1 MARSRRQQI
10 QSAGARG
17 RGGRRGGG
25 GSPASRQARAE
36 ANTEYGS
43 AIHQSASEAAGS
55 KKRQRQV
62 GSWFAQLS
70 KDYAGAQKEG
80 NKAFATQQASLQ
92 KMLGEESGAA
102 TSDSAEAA
110 ARDAALSKLL
120 GGPTDSTGNATRALA
135 AKASDQQRVTL
146 SQLPASERANFIAA
160 LGGRRTAA
168 RLQGVEAR
176 REEAD
181 RRSKILSDLKNLK
194 KEKGQAITADTAKA
208 REANR
213 SFRLQKEE
221 AATSRRSA
229 AASAASAR
237 ASSRLA
243 AVESQRQAEQD
254 QIGNRQEQERI
265 GISRRNAKTS
275 EKSAGKSGGLTAS
288 ERRAIKE
295 GKQNATATAAS
306 LVNTHGAPKS
316 AGEWGELEEAVRKES
331 GVEAAEAKRAVAV
344 IRQKLRAKAA
354 HRAKRSARDPNGA
367 SLGR

>member
-10 QSAGARG
+10 QAA
-17 RGGRRGGG
+17 GGRARRGG
-25 GSPASRQARAE
+25 GSPASRQGRAE
-36 ANTEYGS
+36 ANTEFGS
-43 AIHQSASEAAGS
+43 AIHQTRSEAAGS
-55 KKRQRQV
+55 KKRQRDI

-70 KDYAGAQKEG
+70 KDYAGAQKQG
-80 NKAFATQQASLQ
+80 NKAFATQQASLRS
-92 KMLGEESGAA
+92 MLGEESGAA
-102 TSDSAEAA
+102 ASDTAEAA

-120 GGPTDSTGNATRALA
+120 GGPTDSSGNATRTAA
-135 AKASDQQRVTL
+135 AKASDQARVTL
-146 SQLPASERANFIAA
+146 SQLPASEQANFIAA

-168 RLQGVEAR
+168 RLQGIEAR
-176 REEAD
+176 REEGE

-194 KEKGQAITADTAKA
+194 QQKGAAITADTAKA
-208 REANR
+208 KEANR

-237 ASSRLA
+237 ASTRLA
-243 AVESQRQAEQD
+243 AVEAARQREQD
-254 QIGNRQEQERI
+254 EIGNRQEQERI
-265 GISRRNAKTS
+265 GISRRNAKTA
-275 EKSAGKSGGLTAS
+275 ERSAKHSGGLTAS
-288 ERRAIKE
+288 ERRSIKE

-316 AGEWGELEEAVRKES
+316 ATEWGELEEAVRKES
-331 GVEAAEAKRAVAV
+331 GVEAAEAKQAVAV

-354 HRAKRSARDPNGA
+354 HRAKRAARDPNGA